1 MKKQAKKTLG
11 EQLKEIR
18 ELAGVSQM
26 ELAFQT
32 KLSQQAI
39 SLWERNERLP
49 NIQACIILADFYKI
63 SLDELVGPMEI

>member
-63 SLDELVGPMEI
+63 SLDELVGRA